1 VKIVKRIDFLKLPAE
16 TLYAPYAPCYFGELM
31 IKGDTL
37 NSNDW
42 CYQQI
47 LGAIDA
53 EDSGEWA
60 DMLFRAA
67 ETGESLPMDFDC
79 EGRDGSF
86 ESDDRLF
93 AVYEPKDVE
102 YLINRLKRC
111 LTPGD
116 RGDKHEG

>member
-1 VKIVKRIDFLKLPAE
+1 MKIMKRIDFLKLPAN
-16 TLYAPYAPCYFGELM
+16 TLFAPYAPCYFEGLM
-31 IKGDTL
+31 IKGETL
-37 NSNDW
+37 NGNDW
-42 CYQQI
+42 CEQEI
-47 LGAIDA
+47 AGAIDA
-53 EDSGEWA
+53 HDSGEWA

-86 ESDDRLF
+86 EPDDRLF

-111 LTPGD
+111 LTPSDASGD
-116 RGDKHEG
+116 APK